1 MQIENKTIDRILDDN
16 KKYLDIHFEQY
27 KNHVYRV
34 FTLCQELDKSE
45 ENIEKYAIA
54 AVFHDLGIWTDSTF
68 DYLAPSIGQAK
79 KYLIDQDKKQWVDEI
94 SLMIDLHHKRS
105 KYKGPF
111 ERTVETFRR
120 ADWIDV
126 TKGRMSFNLNKE
138 IIQKTIVEYPILG
151 FHKFLLLQ
159 TLKNFFKHPLNPLP
173 MFKK

>member
-1 MQIENKTIDRILDDN
+1 MQIKNKTIDHILDNN
-16 KKYLDIHFEQY
+16 KNYLDLDFETY
-27 KNHVYRV
+27 RNHVYRV
-34 FTLCQELDKSE
+34 FILCQELDNSQ

-54 AVFHDLGIWTDSTF
+54 SVFHDLGIWIDNTF
-68 DYLAPSIGQAK
+68 DYLAPSIDLAK
-79 KYLIDQDKKQWVDEI
+79 KYLIDHNKEEWVDEI
-94 SLMIDLHHKRS
+94 SAMIDMHHKRS

-126 TKGRMSFNLNKE
+126 TKGRISFNVRKE
-138 IIQKTIVEYPILG
+138 IIEKSIVEYPILG

-159 TLKNFFKHPLNPLP
+159 TWKNFIKHPLNPLP